1 VRRVGDFKVR
11 FYDQYQSA
19 HVAPRKGEATLAQFR
34 ARVPIFER
42 QWRRLLPSDPQAAM
56 LDVGCGS
63 GGMVWWLQQRGYA
76 NATGI
81 DISPEQVAV
90 ARALGVAGV
99 EEADLRD
106 HLRRHPA
113 AYDRLFVR
121 DVLEHFERPAIVE
134 ILELCRAALRPG
146 GAVLVQVPN
155 AEPPLGGRIRYGDI
169 THELAFTESS
179 LRQLFRTVGF
189 TRVDL
194 YPAGPVLQGLK
205 DLPRHLLWKVFEGVY
220 RLMVFAETRRRN
232 AVVTEN
238 IIAAA
243 WVTHQASS

>member
-1 VRRVGDFKVR
+1 MDDFKTR

-19 HVAPRKGEATLAQFR
+19 HVAPRKGEATLAQFQ
-34 ARVPIFER
+34 ARVPIFDR
-42 QWRRLLPSDPQAAM
+42 HWSRLLPSDRQAPM

-76 NATGI
+76 HAIGI

-99 EEADLRD
+99 EQADLRE

-113 AYDRLFVR
+113 AYDRLFLR
-121 DVLEHFERPAIVE
+121 DVLEHFERREIVE
-134 ILELCRAALRPG
+134 ILDLCRAALRPG

-179 LRQLFRTVGF
+179 LRQLMRTVGF
-189 TRVDL
+189 MRVDL
-194 YPAGPVLQGLK
+194 HPAGPVLLGPK
-205 DLPRHLLWKVFEGVY
+205 DLPRHLLWKVFEGMY
-220 RLMVFAETRRRN
+220 RLMVFAETGRRN
-232 AVVTEN
+232 VVVTES

-243 WVTHQASS
+243 WLTDQAPS